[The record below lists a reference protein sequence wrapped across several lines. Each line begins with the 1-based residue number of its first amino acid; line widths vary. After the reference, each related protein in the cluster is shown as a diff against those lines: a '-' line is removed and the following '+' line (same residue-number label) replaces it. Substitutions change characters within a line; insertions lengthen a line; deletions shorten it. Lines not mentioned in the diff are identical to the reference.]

1 MGTATPSAEGRRRLL
16 LPAAVLGASA
26 LLLTACGQA
35 PEASNSSESA
45 GSASATGAAAE
56 VGSDNSDYTGCIVS
70 DEGGFDD
77 RSFNQSSYEGLK
89 AAEEE
94 FGIEIREA
102 ESNSVGEYVPNLNAM
117 LDADCN
123 LVVAVGFQ
131 LGDTM
136 KPIAEENAE
145 TKFVGVDVTAPGFP
159 ENVRNIIYDTAQGAF
174 LAGYLAAGV
183 TETGTVATYG
193 GMEIPTVSIFMDG
206 FARGVEHYNEVKG
219 EDVRVLG
226 WDSENRTGSFIGDF
240 SNQNAGKTN
249 TANFINEG
257 ADIIMPVAG
266 PVGLG
271 TIDAVKEA
279 NGGGKDVKVIW
290 VDSDGY
296 ETTQDGEV
304 ILTSVMKRMGDAVKQ
319 VIAEDINDEFTS
331 EAYVGT
337 LENDGVALAPF
348 HDFEDAVPQELKD
361 ELEALEADIVSGEIE
376 VGSEDSPEA

>member
-1 MGTATPSAEGRRRLL
+1 MATDYDAPRRR
-16 LPAAVLGASA
+16 V
-26 LLLTACGQA
+26 
-35 PEASNSSESA
+35 
-45 GSASATGAAAE
+45 
-56 VGSDNSDYTGCIVS
+56 
-70 DEGGFDD
+70 DD
-77 RSFNQSSYEGLK
+77 DIETDSLEGLK

-174 LAGYLAAGV
+174 LAGHLAAGM

-226 WDSENRTGSFIGDF
+226 WDTENRTGSFIGDF

-296 ETTQDGEV
+296 ESTKDGNL
-304 ILTSVMKRMGDAVKQ
+304 ILTSVKKNMGQSVAD
-319 VIAEDINDEFTS
+319 VIAADLKDEFS
-331 EAYVGT
+331 AEPYVGT
-337 LENDGVALAPF
+337 LENKGVELAPF

-361 ELEALEADIVSGEIE
+361 ELEALEAGIVSGEIE